1 MHEKTLIKVYSEKY
15 NIEGLIED
23 YGIVVN
29 TDETVHTA
37 RSRSA
42 FVPVNRARRQ
52 NEYHMLKSC
61 VNGMASGGINAPL
74 TQLLRYDLS

>member
-52 NEYHMLKSC
+52 NVFHISSKTKDCSAFRKVCTELGSSAIIRIY
-61 VNGMASGGINAPL
+61 
-74 TQLLRYDLS
+74 